1 MAAKIGLLCAITPIT
16 TGTSMEMP
24 NFCHCLNGVWIM
36 TDRVDISR
44 LLSDMRT
51 LKAQTQAF
59 QRPDALRGAEPMAN
73 GMRNLGGATVNEA
86 TKVPSFGDLMTQAV
100 NKVNDVQKTSSAMA
114 DAYERGIAG
123 VDITDVMIAS
133 QKASV
138 SFQAMVQVRN
148 KLVEAYKEVMNMPI

>member
-1 MAAKIGLLCAITPIT
+1 
-16 TGTSMEMP
+16 
-24 NFCHCLNGVWIM
+24 M

-44 LLSDMRT
+44 LLGDMRAM
-51 LKAQTQAF
+51 KAQTQAF
-59 QRPDALRGAEPMAN
+59 QRPQAIGDTPN
-73 GMRNLGGATVNEA
+73 GMRNLGPLPVDGT

-114 DAYERGIAG
+114 DAYERGVAG

-138 SFQAMVQVRN
+138 SFQAAVQVRN
-148 KLVEAYKEVMNMPI
+148 KLIEAYRDVMNMPI